1 MSSAAL
7 SAKVARLSA
16 LIQRISLLRLAR
28 QGLLAFAVLF
38 LAHLLTDPCGAYHEQ
53 LCAQL
58 DWAVAPGHRLLGALP
73 REHAKTTLGTVA
85 LVLRELCLGADSPS
99 GSKRNILLVSAN
111 REEAV
116 GKLRQVVHELE
127 CNARLAAAFGAK
139 IRPLRDAHGRNVAYA
154 DHCIVLAGGQ
164 RVGVLGFGGKVRG
177 QLSAGRRLDL
187 IVLDDPEDD
196 NSVASPRIREK
207 LRRWVDQALL
217 NALDIDRGSVVW
229 LGSLLHHDCVLAQ
242 KMNEHESRL
251 QVTGDRLQLIED
263 RLQGTE
269 NREQKEGNLAETCH
283 LSPVISGR
291 EQVTAKTGFNCNL
304 KPVTCNLTEPWRV
317 LRLPAISDEGT
328 PLWPERWSLA
338 KLAARKAEIGERA
351 FAQEYQNQPVSLS
364 TQVFK
369 PENFG
374 SYDPAGLLHRAGEWT
389 LDSVPLTVA
398 IGVDPAIGE
407 QAQHDWFAAVVL
419 GLTRATDAGWRI
431 TEDRARLPLVFVLDV
446 LRIKQPFAAQLQ
458 QLTALARRWSPR
470 VIGIEAVAYQAAL
483 AQAAWNVGLA
493 VQPVSG
499 VSRKCARIEAAA
511 VHQTDGRMLLPCAG
525 AWVATF
531 RQEAAEYPAGSHDDQ
546 LDALARALEVGL
558 PLIGGAW
565 NIAAAGAARDEVK
578 GFV

>member
-1 MSSAAL
+1 MGMQMNSASL
-7 SAKVARLSA
+7 MAKVARLQA
-16 LIQRISLLRLAR
+16 LTQRIQLLRLAQR
-28 QGLLAFAVLF
+28 GLLAFAALF
-38 LAHLLTDPCGAYHEQ
+38 LAHLLTDPSGAYHRE

-85 LVLRELCLGADSPS
+85 LVLRELCLGADGVS
-99 GSKRNILLVSAN
+99 GGKRNILLVSAN
-111 REEAV
+111 REEAA
-116 GKLRQVVHELE
+116 GKLRQIVNELE
-127 CNARLAAAFGAK
+127 CNAKLTAAFGAH

-154 DHCIVLAGGQ
+154 DHCIILAGGQ

-196 NSVASPRIREK
+196 ASVASPRIREK
-207 LRRWVDQALL
+207 LRHWVDQALL
-217 NALDIDRGSVVW
+217 NALDVDRGSLVW

-242 KMNEHESRL
+242 KMQLEEKAEGGRIKDE
-251 QVTGDRLQLIED
+251 TGSLLPPSSFIPHP
-263 RLQGTE
+263 
-269 NREQKEGNLAETCH
+269 LA
-283 LSPVISGR
+283 G
-291 EQVTAKTGFNCNL
+291 A
-304 KPVTCNLTEPWRV
+304 WRT
-317 LRLPAISDEGT
+317 LCLPAISDEGT

-338 KLAARKAEIGERA
+338 KLDARRQEIGERA

-364 TQVFK
+364 ELVFK
-369 PENFG
+369 PECFG
-374 SYDPAGLLHRAGEWT
+374 CYDPAGLMHHAGEWT
-389 LDSVPLTVA
+389 LDGVPLTVA

-419 GLTRATDAGWRI
+419 GLTRVADAGWRVP
-431 TEDRARLPLVFVLDV
+431 EARGALPLVYVLDV
-446 LRIKQPFAAQLQ
+446 LRFKRPFAQQLS

-470 VIGIEAVAYQAAL
+470 AIGIEAVAYQAAL
-483 AQAAWNVGLA
+483 AQAAWDAGLP
-493 VQPVSG
+493 VRPVSG
-499 VSRKCARIEAAA
+499 ASRKFARIETAA
-511 VHQTDGRMLLPCAG
+511 VHQADARMLLPSAG
-525 AWVATF
+525 AWVASF

-565 NIAAAGAARDEVK
+565 DVASAGAARDDVK